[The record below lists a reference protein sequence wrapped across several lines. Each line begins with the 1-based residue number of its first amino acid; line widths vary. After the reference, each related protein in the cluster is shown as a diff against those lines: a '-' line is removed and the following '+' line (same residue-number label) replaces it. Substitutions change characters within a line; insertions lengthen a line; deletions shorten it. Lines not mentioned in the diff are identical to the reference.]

1 MEGEKE
7 MRKLVII
14 LSISSTVI
22 LLPPGQGGTQEL
34 NQNAALEYD
43 YQVIP
48 DNAIRLRILANS
60 DSEKDQDLK
69 LLVRDRVN
77 EEVTEWIK
85 HMTNKGEARQ
95 LIESR
100 ISEIEKIVGDVVE
113 EEGAEY
119 GYAVEYGENVTFPE
133 KVYGSFVYPAGEYE
147 AILITIGEGKGE
159 NWWCV
164 VFPPLC
170 YVDFGTSVSEEETQE
185 AQEPEEQEKEE
196 EVEIKFF
203 LFEWLGWS

>member
-1 MEGEKE
+1 

-22 LLPPGQGGTQEL
+22 LLPPWQGGTQEL

-60 DSEKDQDLK
+60 DSETDQDLK

-77 EEVTEWIK
+77 EEITEWIK
-85 HMTNKGEARQ
+85 HMRNQVEARQ

-100 ISEIEKIVGDVVE
+100 IPEIQKIVGDVME
-113 EEGAEY
+113 EEGAAY
-119 GYAVEYGENVTFPE
+119 GYTVEYGENVTFPT
-133 KVYGSFVYPAGEYE
+133 KVYGPYVYPAGEYE

-164 VFPPLC
+164 LFPPLC
-170 YVDFGTSVSEEETQE
+170 FVDFGTSVSEVETQE
-185 AQEPEEQEKEE
+185 AMELEEQEKANKEE
-196 EVEIKFF
+196 TKIKFF

>member
-1 MEGEKE
+1 

-34 NQNAALEYD
+34 NQNAALEHD
-43 YQVIP
+43 HQVIP
-48 DNAIRLRILANS
+48 ENAIRLRILANS

-85 HMTNKGEARQ
+85 HMRNQVEARQ

-100 ISEIEKIVGDVVE
+100 ILEIEKIVGDVIE
-113 EEGAEY
+113 EEAAAY
-119 GYAVEYGENVTFPE
+119 GYTVEYGERVTFPT
-133 KVYGSFVYPAGEYE
+133 KVYGPYVYPAGEYE

-170 YVDFGTSVSEEETQE
+170 FVDFGESVSEEETQE
-185 AQEPEEQEKEE
+185 EQELEEKEKNE